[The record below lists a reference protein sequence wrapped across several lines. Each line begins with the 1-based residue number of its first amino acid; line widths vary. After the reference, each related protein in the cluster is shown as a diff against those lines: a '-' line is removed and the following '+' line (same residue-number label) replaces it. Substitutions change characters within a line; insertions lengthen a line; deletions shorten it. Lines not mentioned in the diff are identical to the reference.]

1 MIDLTNEMV
10 FQPEVVIERLKG
22 EVEAKEAELAR
33 LQKLEAEMKPTEPT
47 PLTEQ
52 QAQDACMRELVQ
64 VADRHGYIILA
75 KLVQV
80 PQTGIYMMVAADW
93 GLQRKQ

>member
-10 FQPEVVIERLKG
+10 LQPDAVIERLKG

-33 LQKLEAEMKPTEPT
+33 LQKLEAETKPTEPT

-52 QAQDACMRELVQ
+52 QAQEACMAELVK

-80 PQTGIYMMVAADW
+80 PQTGIYMMFTADW